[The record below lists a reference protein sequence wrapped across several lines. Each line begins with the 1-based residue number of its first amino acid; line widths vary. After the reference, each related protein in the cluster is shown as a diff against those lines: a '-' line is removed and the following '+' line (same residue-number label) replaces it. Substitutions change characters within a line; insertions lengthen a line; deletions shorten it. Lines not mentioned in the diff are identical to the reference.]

1 MLQWNFRKICNF
13 RSNERI
19 VNQMRWKDFLHYQR
33 GSKIAVILLLIL
45 IVLTFILNSILLYRT
60 PDEIVIAQNDSLI
73 REFDAF
79 RRSLK
84 ERAAASSGEGT
95 VEERDE
101 FAPGSVKP
109 AREMKSGE
117 RTTRETITGEHEEP
131 GRQYTSYPVTEK
143 LSAGETISLNE
154 TDTAQWKKIPGI
166 GSTYASR
173 IVSYGKLLGG
183 YVRLEQLLEV
193 YGMDDERYNRIVP
206 YISSD
211 ANYRKIKVNEWE
223 FKELLRHPYL
233 NYKQVQA
240 IVNLRR
246 RKGKIVSINEL
257 AMLDEFTAEDIY
269 RLEPYLEF

>member
-1 MLQWNFRKICNF
+1 M
-13 RSNERI
+13 
-19 VNQMRWKDFLHYQR
+19 
-33 GSKIAVILLLIL
+33 ILLLIL
-45 IVLTFILNSILLYRT
+45 IVLTLILNSILLYRT

-84 ERAAASSGEGT
+84 ERVPASSEAGG
-95 VEERDE
+95 VEESVE
-101 FAPGSVKP
+101 LAPGSVKP

-117 RTTRETITGEHEEP
+117 TTTCEHEEP
-131 GRQYTSYPVTEK
+131 GRQFTPYPVTEK

-173 IVSYGKLLGG
+173 IVSYRELLGG

-193 YGMDDERYNRIVP
+193 YGMDNERYNRIVP

-257 AMLDEFTAEDIY
+257 AMLDEFTSEDIY